1 MWTKFGDEFSDEAR
15 DMSDA
20 AFRTHAEALMWSNRR
35 GLDLLIP
42 KRDIKRFAETADPDL
57 AAKELVHASWW
68 EDRGD
73 AWWIGVRF
81 ADWQIESSVVA
92 RKREQSVLTT
102 RRNRMHKAGDHSLCL
117 SKHCPVIGGGDTS
130 QGMSRDLSPGTG
142 RDGSVRE
149 RARSA
154 SLPMG
159 AAPQE
164 TCRTHLLVIP
174 CRGCAAD
181 AKAANDMEEVA

>member
-42 KRDIKRFAETADPDL
+42 KRDIKRFAETADPEL
-57 AAKELVHASWW
+57 ATKELLHTSWW

-73 AWWIGVRF
+73 AWWIGVKF
-81 ADWQIESSVVA
+81 ADWQIESSVVT

-117 SKHCPVIGGGDTS
+117 PKHCPSIGGGDAS
-130 QGMSRDLSPGTG
+130 QGMSRDQSPGTG
-142 RDGSVRE
+142 RDGTVRGGRGRE
-149 RARSA
+149 APL
-154 SLPMG
+154 LPVEL
-159 AAPQE
+159 APKE
-164 TCRTHLLVIP
+164 TCQIHTFVLP

-181 AKAANDMEEVA
+181 RLAGEQ